1 MSCEWCG
8 KPTAGRHESF
18 CSAGCE
24 DAFELSEQEVVFFD
38 GPYPGDEFVGD
49 HLERQ

>member
-1 MSCEWCG
+1 MSCDWCG
-8 KPTAGRHESF
+8 KPTAGRHEAF

-24 DAFELSEQEVVFFD
+24 DAFELSEQEAEFF
-38 GPYPGDEFVGD
+38 PGDEFVGD

>member
-24 DAFELSEQEVVFFD
+24 GAFELSELEIEF
-38 GPYPGDEFVGD
+38 YPGDEFVGD